1 VNRIEAMAAI
11 AAMRGDAAAV
21 TGPGANSGLLFEQ
34 ADRPATLY
42 NMELGYASSVAL
54 GVALACP
61 QRPVISIEG
70 EGSFFAGATVLST
83 IWRLRPKNLTVIV
96 LDNEIWGTADGLEP
110 TATAFGLD
118 LNRLA
123 LATGW
128 DSAHVHRPA
137 DAHELEAQVA
147 AALRAGDG
155 PYFIV
160 GKIDPKQD
168 KTSASAN
175 RARPKRHILDC
186 AVLMRATLA
195 RDA

>member
-1 VNRIEAMAAI
+1 MNRIEAMDVVAA
-11 AAMRGDAAAV
+11 ARGAAAAV
-21 TGPGANSGLLFEQ
+21 TGPGANSGLLYEK

-61 QRPVISIEG
+61 QRQVLAIEG
-70 EGSFFAGATVLST
+70 EGSFFAGATILST
-83 IWRLRPKNLTVIV
+83 MWRLRPQNLVVIV

-118 LNRLA
+118 LARLA

-128 DSAHVHRPA
+128 DEGNVHPSADVSTFRGHV
-137 DAHELEAQVA
+137 EK
-147 AALRAGDG
+147 ALRGGG
-155 PYFIV
+155 PHLVI

-168 KTSASAN
+168 STSASGS

-186 AVLMRATLA
+186 AVLMRDALA
-195 RDA
+195 GDD

>member
-1 VNRIEAMAAI
+1 MNRLEAMAAI
-11 AAMRGDAAAV
+11 AAVRGDAAAV

-34 ADRPATLY
+34 ADTPATLY

-83 IWRLRPKNLTVIV
+83 IWRLRPKNLTIIV

-128 DSAHVHRPA
+128 DAAYVHRPA
-137 DAHELEAQVA
+137 DARELGAQVA
-147 AALRAGDG
+147 AALRGDG
-155 PYFIV
+155 PHFIV
-160 GKIDPKQD
+160 GKIDSEQD
-168 KTSASAN
+168 KTSASGN